1 MSIPSYFFNSF
12 DLNIGKYSISVPYFQ
27 AIAIV
32 FLLFLLVITLAQV
45 RHHYLDWSFKGAGF
59 GIFFG
64 FVLALILEGF
74 LLIYGKTALTG
85 VLGWKNAPKP
95 LSIVLD
101 AGRSKLTQV
110 LGASTQTNEVFTT
123 DGIIKEIQSLNPADS
138 KKIKS
143 IICSQ

>member
-1 MSIPSYFFNSF
+1 MSIPDYFFNSF
-12 DLNIGKYSISVPYFQ
+12 DFNIGKYSINVPYIQ

-45 RHHYLDWSFKGAGF
+45 RHHYLDWSFKGATF

-74 LLIYGKTALTG
+74 LLVYGKTALTG
-85 VLGWKNAPKP
+85 VLGWKDAPKP

-101 AGRSKLTQV
+101 AGRAKLSNV
-110 LGASTQTNEVFTT
+110 LGESTQSTEVSTT
-123 DGIIKEIQSLNPADS
+123 DILKSIQSLNPADS